1 LLIDVTSDDL
11 KPPKVR
17 ADAYDVLFMDG
28 VGSAN
33 KLDHEIESYTSGTG
47 HLVAWVRIPTLSST
61 VDTVFYMYY
70 GNPSAANQQNKVG
83 VWDSRFVMV
92 QHLSE
97 TTGTHYDSTSHHN
110 DGTPTGG
117 LSQGVAGKIDGAD
130 NFDGIDDRVDVLNN
144 PDNSLNFGTG
154 DFTLSVWIKYAS
166 CGDTDVTRKGNM
178 NVSPQMSY
186 KMECSSNVITATLE
200 GSNSGGGG
208 TLTDNAARG
217 DNNWHNAVFMRN
229 AGTISLYVDGAL
241 KASQGA
247 ANMDLTSTANVAIGA
262 KPPPISP
269 GNDWFT
275 GMIDE
280 VRYSNVGLGADWI
293 TTSYNSMNSPSTFYR
308 MATEEQKPA
317 SFDFSLANSGGITV
331 TQGGSGSN
339 TITATLT
346 TGSTQSVGL
355 SCTSGL
361 PTGATCGFSPAS
373 GSPTFSSTLTISA
386 LSSTP
391 TGPNTITV
399 TGTAGTL
406 THTTTFQLTVNA
418 PQNVP
423 TVTVTGAYHG
433 ARLTWT
439 DVGALSY
446 NIYYSLS
453 SDVSSATQY
462 TTGVTGTTF
471 DVKDLLSA
479 TWDKTCYYWVA
490 PVGSGGEAA
499 KSSWGMGSDKVWAY
513 KIEITS
519 VTAVKQVAGDL
530 KVNVQYR
537 SRYLGSEGITVG
549 VQIGEFL
556 GPGTVSDVPNRLIS
570 ITSTNPIA
578 LSSFMSTGT
587 FNSESTSSEFVR
599 GSSYK
604 AWVFL
609 WNQLPSDP
617 GYWEPYATKAELIP
631 ITIS

>member
-1 LLIDVTSDDL
+1 MTQWIADNKDGMGIRYVMHTGDIVNVANDAQYQNAKDSMNILTSAGI
-11 KPPKVR
+11 P
-17 ADAYDVLFMDG
+17 YGVLGGNHDG
-28 VGSAN
+28 SDGFVNYQKYFGA
-33 KLDHEIESYTSGTG
+33 
-47 HLVAWVRIPTLSST
+47 
-61 VDTVFYMYY
+61 
-70 GNPSAANQQNKVG
+70 QN
-83 VWDSRFVMV
+83 
-92 QHLSE
+92 
-97 TTGTHYDSTSHHN
+97 HYDLITSN
-110 DGTPTGG
+110 GVNFVIVY
-117 LSQGVAGKIDGAD
+117 LSY
-130 NFDGIDDRVDVLNN
+130 GIDSSEIAWASNIFQTYHDRIGILGVHEYI
-144 PDNSLNFGTG
+144 G
-154 DFTLSVWIKYAS
+154 
-166 CGDTDVTRKGNM
+166 
-178 NVSPQMSY
+178 
-186 KMECSSNVITATLE
+186 
-200 GSNSGGGG
+200 SGGGYSG
-208 TLTDNAARG
+208 DGSALNTGVVLPNSNVWLVVCGHIAAARLNTKTVG
-217 DNNWHNAVFMRN
+217 SRTYYELLSDYQ
-229 AGTISLYVDGAL
+229 TL
-241 KASQGA
+241 
-247 ANMDLTSTANVAIGA
+247 ANG
-262 KPPPISP
+262 
-269 GNDWFT
+269 GN
-275 GMIDE
+275 GYEKI
-280 VRYSNVGLGADWI
+280 
-293 TTSYNSMNSPSTFYR
+293 FY
-308 MATEEQKPA
+308 
-317 SFDFSLANSGGITV
+317 FDLANSNVHVKTY
-331 TQGGSGSN
+331 
-339 TITATLT
+339 
-346 TGSTQSVGL
+346 
-355 SCTSGL
+355 
-361 PTGATCGFSPAS
+361 
-373 GSPTFSSTLTISA
+373 SPTLNQWGGTGYSYDEFDMTLPQQS
-386 LSSTP
+386 P
-391 TGPNTITV
+391 T
-399 TGTAGTL
+399 
-406 THTTTFQLTVNA
+406 
-418 PQNVP
+418 VP
-423 TVTVTGAYHG
+423 TPTVTGAYHG